1 MQQTDTEVIDV
12 ASEYVISNTKT
23 KQVEIKNLEELK
35 LKLNTN
41 EIEYIQQNVNI
52 VNNLLN
58 QRIVTMLDDGSMWL
72 TNEIRLRGG
81 KINRSEV
88 KFLGLRRYN
97 NQANTKKA
105 ADELIKNGKQLKNIT
120 NIHPV
125 VLGILGLT
133 GGVLG
138 TIAGAV
144 GLGNVAGNWAY
155 NIGLE
160 LRKKNNTYGTV
171 LDINWMGS
179 YKVWKQTNK
188 TQ

>member
-1 MQQTDTEVIDV
+1 MQQIDTEVIDV

-41 EIEYIQQNVNI
+41 EIEYIQQSVNI

-88 KFLGLRRYN
+88 KFWGLRRYN
-97 NQANTKKA
+97 NQANTKK
-105 ADELIKNGKQLKNIT
+105 LLMN
-120 NIHPV
+120 
-125 VLGILGLT
+125 
-133 GGVLG
+133 
-138 TIAGAV
+138 
-144 GLGNVAGNWAY
+144 
-155 NIGLE
+155 
-160 LRKKNNTYGTV
+160 
-171 LDINWMGS
+171 
-179 YKVWKQTNK
+179 
-188 TQ
+188 